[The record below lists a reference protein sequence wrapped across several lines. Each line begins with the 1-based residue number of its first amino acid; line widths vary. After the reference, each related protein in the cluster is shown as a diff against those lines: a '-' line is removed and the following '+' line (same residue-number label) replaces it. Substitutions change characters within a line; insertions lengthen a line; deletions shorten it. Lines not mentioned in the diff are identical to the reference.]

1 MMELSIIKSYKVYK
15 PESAQ
20 FTSTAHCKHQLV
32 SSTLRPILNCSSI
45 KNNNIINMDQN
56 QLLVMQLNFFLA
68 KKALVAPVPFSNH
81 YRRFRHFRGPE
92 ADDDEEMRQE
102 ELDEEAETDSDTEM
116 GDYDTGDEIEGDDRV
131 PPGIWELH
139 GDQLVRIDQCGTDI
153 ELIMEIFPGLWS
165 LDGDRLV
172 PTDAEDFLTRYF
184 MHLIESDADFLSE
197 LRPFPLPDLEN
208 MGSIEQL
215 LENLDLDQHALVRD
229 FFIDLWDNFRGL
241 IAHRHNFRF
250 PDVERD
256 LDSLSDDHPV
266 VQILDAANTEWRQEL
281 LMKFGKPERR
291 PTKRHKLTPRPSDR
305 TFNEHT
311 QRRSSTCSP
320 VLYLYDRVLVR
331 VPGCYTDM
339 SPHPSLPQELLG
351 FEITLTVL
359 FAGPKYNLKRGH
371 NMRVRQVITT
381 HLCASGIKRHVP

>member
-1 MMELSIIKSYKVYK
+1 MDQK
-15 PESAQ
+15 
-20 FTSTAHCKHQLV
+20 
-32 SSTLRPILNCSSI
+32 STLSDAAEFLPGEEGSGSPGPIQQPLPADCPTEQEDASHADNERIDEAATSE
-45 KNNNIINMDQN
+45 
-56 QLLVMQLNFFLA
+56 A
-68 KKALVAPVPFSNH
+68 
-81 YRRFRHFRGPE
+81 PE

-281 LMKFGKPERR
+281 LNEIWEAVKEDRQNAINSLRARLIAHLMSI
-291 PTKRHKLTPRPSDR
+291 PSDDPPPAR
-305 TFNEHT
+305 LLSDGPDGRPARCCICMTEYSSESQVVILTCHPTHHFH
-311 QRRSSTCSP
+311 RSC
-320 VLYLYDRVLVR
+320 LVPWIR
-331 VPGCYTDM
+331 DHLNCPLCRAEV
-339 SPHPSLPQELLG
+339 Q
-351 FEITLTVL
+351 FEE
-359 FAGPKYNLKRGH
+359 G
-371 NMRVRQVITT
+371 
-381 HLCASGIKRHVP
+381 S

>member
-1 MMELSIIKSYKVYK
+1 
-15 PESAQ
+15 
-20 FTSTAHCKHQLV
+20 
-32 SSTLRPILNCSSI
+32 
-45 KNNNIINMDQN
+45 
-56 QLLVMQLNFFLA
+56 
-68 KKALVAPVPFSNH
+68 
-81 YRRFRHFRGPE
+81 
-92 ADDDEEMRQE
+92 MRQE

-197 LRPFPLPDLEN
+197 PRPFPLPDLEN

-256 LDSLSDDHPV
+256 LYSLSDDHPV

-281 LMKFGKPERR
+281 LMNLGSRKEDRQNAINSLR
-291 PTKRHKLTPRPSDR
+291 ARLIAHLMSIPSDDL
-305 TFNEHT
+305 HLLA
-311 QRRSSTCSP
+311 CYLM
-320 VLYLYDRVLVR
+320 VLMAGLLGAVS
-331 VPGCYTDM
+331 C
-339 SPHPSLPQELLG
+339 LG

-359 FAGPKYNLKRGH
+359 FAGPKSNLKRGH
-371 NMRVRQVITT
+371 NMRLRQVITT
-381 HLCASGIKRHVP
+381 HLCASGIKHHVP